1 MRFDSNSRF
10 LIFSVR
16 PIIGFRSQMLKIKV
30 KDGGNES
37 EFGKMKEEV
46 AQLRKENM
54 FLKARIKELEHC
66 QQYSG
71 STEFSLQD
79 HLDEIILAQGNL
91 A

>member
-1 MRFDSNSRF
+1 
-10 LIFSVR
+10 
-16 PIIGFRSQMLKIKV
+16 MLKIKV